1 MKRMLSG
8 IKPTGRVTL
17 GNYIGAIKPFVS
29 YQDEYEM
36 IVFVANLHSM
46 TIYQEPKDLRKNTKD
61 LISLYLA
68 AGLDPKKVTLFLQ
81 SDVLEHAQLGW
92 YLGCM
97 VSMGELSRMTQYKD
111 KASKLKK
118 DEYEMIVFVANLHSM
133 TIYQEPKDLRK
144 NTKDL
149 ISLYLAAGLDPKKV
163 TLFLQSDV
171 LEHAQL
177 GWYLGC
183 MVSMGELSRMTQYKD
198 KASKLKKDESIGAGI
213 FNYPS
218 LMNADIL
225 IYDPDY
231 VPVGE
236 DQKQH
241 CELARDIAERFN
253 NRYSETFKLPEPLV
267 PKVGGRIMDLQNP
280 TKKMSKSDETGKGC
294 IYILDDINVSKKK
307 IMSAVTDSDNAIY
320 YDVKN
325 KPGISNLLTIY
336 SILSGESI
344 DALVERYQGV
354 GYGQF
359 KKDLAEI
366 VGNELQKI
374 HDKYNEINQ
383 GNYIDTILNEG
394 ADKARY
400 MARKKLA
407 KVERKIGITIKK

>member
-46 TIYQEPKDLRKNTKD
+46 TIYQEPKN
-61 LISLYLA
+61 
-68 AGLDPKKVTLFLQ
+68 
-81 SDVLEHAQLGW
+81 
-92 YLGCM
+92 
-97 VSMGELSRMTQYKD
+97 
-111 KASKLKK
+111 
-118 DEYEMIVFVANLHSM
+118 
-133 TIYQEPKDLRK
+133 LRK

-225 IYDPDY
+225 LYDPDY

-253 NRYSETFKLPEPLV
+253 NRYSETFKLAEPLV

-359 KKDLAEI
+359 KKDLAEV

>member
-29 YQDEYEM
+29 YQ
-36 IVFVANLHSM
+36 
-46 TIYQEPKDLRKNTKD
+46 
-61 LISLYLA
+61 
-68 AGLDPKKVTLFLQ
+68 
-81 SDVLEHAQLGW
+81 
-92 YLGCM
+92 
-97 VSMGELSRMTQYKD
+97 
-111 KASKLKK
+111 

-253 NRYSETFKLPEPLV
+253 NIYGDVFTVPEGYI
-267 PKVGGRIMDLQNP
+267 PKVGARIMGLQNP
-280 TKKMSKSDETGKGC
+280 EKKMSKSESDNENNA
-294 IYILDDINVSKKK
+294 IFLLDDLNVIANK
-307 IMSAVTDSDNAIY
+307 IKRAVTDSDNVVAY
-320 YDVKN
+320 SPEE
-325 KPGISNLLTIY
+325 KPGISNLLNIY
-336 SILSGESI
+336 SAVTGKSVD
-344 DALVERYQGV
+344 DAVADFAGC
-354 GYGQF
+354 GYGEF
-359 KKDLAEI
+359 KKTVADAVVAEI
-366 VGNELQKI
+366 QPLQEKFKELS
-374 HDKYNEINQ
+374 
-383 GNYIDTILNEG
+383 
-394 ADKARY
+394 ADKAY
-400 MARKKLA
+400 IDKAMAEGAEKASYFANKTLRKVK
-407 KVERKIGITIKK
+407 KKIGFTK

>member
-46 TIYQEPKDLRKNTKD
+46 TIYQEPKNLRKNTKD

-111 KASKLKK
+111 KAS
-118 DEYEMIVFVANLHSM
+118 E
-133 TIYQEPKDLRK
+133 
-144 NTKDL
+144 
-149 ISLYLAAGLDPKKV
+149 
-163 TLFLQSDV
+163 
-171 LEHAQL
+171 
-177 GWYLGC
+177 
-183 MVSMGELSRMTQYKD
+183 
-198 KASKLKKDESIGAGI
+198 LKKDESIGAGI

-225 IYDPDY
+225 LYDPDY

-253 NRYSETFKLPEPLV
+253 NRYSETFKLPETLV

-359 KKDLAEI
+359 KKDLAEV

>member
-46 TIYQEPKDLRKNTKD
+46 TIYQEPKELRKNTKD
-61 LISLYLA
+61 LIALYLA
-68 AGLDPKKVTLFLQ
+68 AGLDPERVTLFLQ

-111 KASKLKK
+111 KASKLG
-118 DEYEMIVFVANLHSM
+118 
-133 TIYQEPKDLRK
+133 K
-144 NTKDL
+144 N
-149 ISLYLAAGLDPKKV
+149 
-163 TLFLQSDV
+163 
-171 LEHAQL
+171 
-177 GWYLGC
+177 
-183 MVSMGELSRMTQYKD
+183 
-198 KASKLKKDESIGAGI
+198 ESIGAGI

-225 IYDPDY
+225 LYDPDY

-253 NRYSETFKLPEPLV
+253 SRYSETFKLPEPLV
-267 PKVGGRIMDLQNP
+267 PKVGGRIMDLQDP
-280 TKKMSKSDETGKGC
+280 PKKMSKSEETSKGC
-294 IYILDDINVSKKK
+294 IYILDDINISKKK
-307 IMSAVTDSDNAIY
+307 IMSAVTDSDNKII
-320 YDVKN
+320 YDVEN

-336 SILSGESI
+336 SILSNQSI
-344 DALVERYQGV
+344 ASLEEKYANS

-359 KKDLAEI
+359 KKDLAEV

-374 HDKYNEINQ
+374 QDQYHEIVK
-383 GNYIDTILNEG
+383 GSYIDDVLNKG
-394 ADKARY
+394 AEHARY
-400 MARKKLA
+400 LARKKLA

>member
-46 TIYQEPKDLRKNTKD
+46 TIYQEPKELRKNTKD
-61 LISLYLA
+61 LIALYLA

-111 KASKLKK
+111 KASKLG
-118 DEYEMIVFVANLHSM
+118 
-133 TIYQEPKDLRK
+133 K
-144 NTKDL
+144 NE
-149 ISLYLAAGLDPKKV
+149 SL
-163 TLFLQSDV
+163 
-171 LEHAQL
+171 
-177 GWYLGC
+177 
-183 MVSMGELSRMTQYKD
+183 
-198 KASKLKKDESIGAGI
+198 GAGI

-225 IYDPDY
+225 MYDPDY

-267 PKVGGRIMDLQNP
+267 PKVGGRIMDLQDP
-280 TKKMSKSDETGKGC
+280 TKKMSKSDATGKGC

-307 IMSAVTDSDNAIY
+307 IMSAVTDSDNKII

-325 KPGISNLLTIY
+325 KPGISNLLSIY
-336 SILSGESI
+336 SILSNQSI
-344 DALVERYQGV
+344 ASLEEKYQNC

-359 KKDLAEI
+359 KKDLSEI
-366 VGNELQKI
+366 VGAELQKI
-374 HDKYNEINQ
+374 QDRYQEIIC
-383 GNYIDTILNEG
+383 GSYIDDILNEG
-394 ADKARY
+394 AQHARQI
-400 MARKKLA
+400 ARKKLA